1 MMPSLVAR
9 TRLDV
14 KNNIVVASALTTAIM
29 LIGFVHAP
37 VIPVIAGAAIAC
49 AWTLWRAG
57 GN

>member
-14 KNNIVVASALTTAIM
+14 KNNIVVASALTSAIM

-37 VIPVIAGAAIAC
+37 VIPVVAGAALAC
-49 AWTLWRAG
+49 AWTLWRVSG
-57 GN
+57 S